1 MAHYD
6 VLIIGA
12 GPAGLTAGLYC
23 GRARLR
29 TVIVEQGLPGGE
41 LINTA
46 RIEDYPGF
54 EAIGGP
60 ELAERLERQARTF
73 GVEITTDAVVEVAS
87 EGDWKRVVA
96 GAGSDTAGAVIVAA
110 GGKPQKL
117 AVPGEAELAGRGVSY
132 CAICDGP
139 FFRDQVIAV
148 VGGGNTAVEA
158 ADYLTTFG
166 KKVYLIHRR
175 DALRAQPIIRERAL
189 ANPKLEVHWNTVVEE
204 IKGQNQVE
212 AVVLKSTVGGERW
225 ELPAGGVFIFIGFT
239 PNHIRDHA
247 NHDQLGFF
255 LTDARMQTSV
265 PGLFAVGDIR
275 AQPVRQITNA
285 TADGTVA
292 AVMAH
297 KYLEDRQLLVGGA
310 GAGRGDG
317 I

>member
-23 GRARLR
+23 GRARLK
-29 TVIVEQGLPGGE
+29 TLILEQGIPGGE
-41 LINTA
+41 LVNTA

-73 GVEITTDAVVEVAS
+73 GVEIKTDEVVEVAS
-87 EGDWKRVVA
+87 QGDWKRVVA
-96 GAGSDTAGAVIVAA
+96 GEGSYTAGAVIVAA
-110 GGKPQKL
+110 GGKPKKL
-117 AVPGEAELAGRGVSY
+117 DVPGEAELAGRGVSY

-139 FFRDQVIAV
+139 FFQDQVIAV
-148 VGGGNTAVEA
+148 VGGGNTALEE

-166 KKVYLIHRR
+166 KKVEIIHRR
-175 DALRAQPIIRERAL
+175 DAFRAQPIIQERAL
-189 ANPKLEVHWNTVVEE
+189 ANPKIEVHWNMVVEA
-204 IKGQNQVE
+204 IRGQNQVE
-212 AVVLKSTVGGERW
+212 AVVLKSTVGEERW
-225 ELPAGGVFIFIGFT
+225 ELPVGGVFIFIGFS
-239 PNHIRDHA
+239 PNQIKDHA

-255 LTDARMQTSV
+255 LTDERMQTSV

-292 AVMAH
+292 TVMAH
-297 KYLEDRQLLVGGA
+297 KYLEERHLLGEGA
-310 GAGRGDG
+310 APR
-317 I
+317 

>member
-1 MAHYD
+1 MKRYD

-23 GRARLR
+23 GRARLK
-29 TVIVEQGLPGGE
+29 TLIVEEGIPGGE
-41 LINTA
+41 LVNTA

-54 EAIGGP
+54 EEISGA
-60 ELAERLERQARTF
+60 ELAERLERQARKF
-73 GVEITTDAVVEVAS
+73 GVEIAMDEVIEVAS

-96 GAGSDTAGAVIVAA
+96 EAGSYTAGAVIVAG
-110 GGKPQKL
+110 GGKPKKL
-117 AVPGEAELAGRGVSY
+117 DVPGEAELVGRGVSY

-139 FFRDQVIAV
+139 FFQDQVIAV
-148 VGGGNTAVEA
+148 VGGGNTAVEE
-158 ADYLTTFG
+158 ADYLTRFG
-166 KKVYLIHRR
+166 EKVYIIHRR
-175 DALRAQPIIRERAL
+175 DAFRAQPMIQGRAP
-189 ANPKLEVHWNTVVEE
+189 ANPKIEVRWNTVVEE

-212 AVVLKSTVGGERW
+212 SLVLKGTMGGERW
-225 ELPAGGVFIFIGFT
+225 ELPVGGVFIFIGFT
-239 PNHIRDHA
+239 PNQIKDHA

-255 LTDARMQTSV
+255 LTDERMQTSI

-297 KYLEDRQLLVGGA
+297 KYLEEHHLLGEGKVP
-310 GAGRGDG
+310 R
-317 I
+317 